1 MALTVVVRS
10 GDTELP
16 PTITF
21 DAPRIVIGRGEGC
34 DVRLPDPSVSHR
46 HATLRQRGTEYI
58 VIDEGSTNGTFV
70 GPVRLSPQAPRL
82 VRSGD
87 LIRIGRV
94 WLEVRLEHVVPTQQ
108 PQVVTSEIA
117 LALVASA
124 LSAENQAS
132 ALKLSVTDG
141 PDAGLE
147 YTISDFEQPHVIGRS
162 QSADLV
168 LTDVDASRRHVQLVR
183 RGTRLY
189 VSDLGS
195 KNGTSVEGEPLLPQ
209 QEVPWRTGTVLQ
221 VGQNRLSYED
231 PVIET
236 LAELERAADERMRE
250 DEAVEPPAGLD
261 SQGHAAVG
269 GNDPST
275 ASVASRKA
283 PIAALPK
290 RKARAVSSNAGWN
303 VSDVLVAMLALLVL
317 ALSIVGLVWL
327 FRS

>member
-1 MALTVVVRS
+1 
-10 GDTELP
+10 
-16 PTITF
+16 
-21 DAPRIVIGRGEGC
+21 
-34 DVRLPDPSVSHR
+34 LPDPSVSHR
-46 HATLRQRGTEYI
+46 HATLRQRGTEYV

-70 GPVRLSPQAPRL
+70 GPMRLSPQAPRL

-94 WLEVRLEHVVPTQQ
+94 WLELRLEHVVPTQQ

-132 ALKLSVTDG
+132 ALKVTVSAG

-147 YTISDFEQPHVIGRS
+147 LAIGDFERPHVLGRS

-189 VSDLGS
+189 VCDLGS
-195 KNGTSVEGEPLLPQ
+195 KNGTSVGGERLPSQ
-209 QEVPWRTGTVLQ
+209 QEVPWRTDAPLQ
-221 VGQNRLSYED
+221 VGQNHLTYED

-236 LAELERAADERMRE
+236 LAELERVADERMQE
-250 DEAVEPPAGLD
+250 DEPIEPPAGVD
-261 SQGHAAVG
+261 SSGHAAAPG
-269 GNDPST
+269 DDAST
-275 ASVASRKA
+275 ASVATRKA

-290 RKARAVSSNAGWN
+290 RATTTAASSTGWN
-303 VSDVLVAMLALLVL
+303 ISDVLVAMLALLVL
-317 ALSIVGLVWL
+317 ALSIIGLFWL